1 LKGEPVAMTHK
12 PPNYAIGLI
21 AAISHERVE
30 GYVLRN
36 GTTNKLVIAN
46 FIIDLAIKL
55 RNRQPP
61 ITVPVIL
68 YLDNASYHC
77 TNDIRDLIELLIG
90 SYIFA
95 PSYSSFSNPI
105 ESLFSWLKGALR

>member
-1 LKGEPVAMTHK
+1 LKGESVAMTHK

-36 GTTNKLVIAN
+36 GTTNKLAFAN

-55 RNRQPP
+55 R
-61 ITVPVIL
+61 
-68 YLDNASYHC
+68 
-77 TNDIRDLIELLIG
+77 
-90 SYIFA
+90 
-95 PSYSSFSNPI
+95 
-105 ESLFSWLKGALR
+105 